1 MKVIQQQK
9 TRVLTHEGHTE
20 NRERGSENRE
30 RERGWREG
38 NTRVLTHEGHTATED
53 QGTHT

>member
-1 MKVIQQQK
+1 MKAIQQWN

-38 NTRVLTHEGHTATED
+38 KYSARYSKEVQDEVQIERE
-53 QGTHT
+53 